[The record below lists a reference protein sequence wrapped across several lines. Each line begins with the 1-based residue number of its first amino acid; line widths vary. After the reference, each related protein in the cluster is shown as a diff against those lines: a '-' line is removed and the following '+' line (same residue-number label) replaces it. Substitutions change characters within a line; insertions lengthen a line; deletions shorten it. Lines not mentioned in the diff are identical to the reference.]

1 MVAREVGHSYIQ
13 AYTSCNIEYSIPTAD
28 VMKDA
33 FEIEKDRY
41 GFEEIISPAAKAYLD
56 EVEKK
61 PKTKK
66 TD

>member
-1 MVAREVGHSYIQ
+1 MVAREIGSSYIQ
-13 AYTSCNIEYSIPTAD
+13 AYTSCNIEYSIPTPE

-41 GFEEIISPAAKAYLD
+41 AFEEIISDRAKAYLD

-61 PKTKK
+61 DKK
-66 TD
+66 EK